1 MNNNILIKV
10 FRWFGI
16 GLLITFL
23 TAYITSTN
31 LTILSLVFGGPGYII
46 ILIAEV
52 ILAIWLSTRI
62 RKMNSTLTKILYI
75 AYTVL
80 TGLTFASIFIVYEIT
95 SIIYVFLATALIFL
109 IFSILGKN
117 SKTDLTKLSTYLF
130 VALLSIVILGLIN
143 VFVMNNTLDML
154 LCIVGI
160 IIFVGY
166 VYYDINRIINYYD
179 DTDNMAVV
187 GAFNLYLD
195 FINIFLKLLRLFGK
209 ERN

>member
-209 ERN
+209 EKN